1 MIDFSCRCY
10 HKDRTPI
17 VKDLYIQDYAEALLA
32 DYRPE
37 LLKTPGKVDAFHFL
51 ENYLGVTVEFQDIFY
66 PEGKIPVAGAT
77 IFNDEAIMVFDRSGM
92 KVSSIDVPAGTVLI
106 DNATMKSESFA
117 LFTALHEGGHYC
129 MHQGVYKLDPDQVS
143 LFESDGHVVK
153 CMRTTI
159 ERRGPLVTQK
169 DFREH
174 QASTFAAAMAMP
186 RPTFIPLMRQVIREA
201 GFSEGIWVEDPHGDW
216 EDQFKLDDMIKVV
229 TDTYG
234 VSYTAAAIQL
244 RRQGLLM
251 KEWQYDQMKMRGV

>member
-66 PEGKIPVAGAT
+66 PEGKVPVAGAT

-92 KVSSIDVPAGTVLI
+92 KVSSIDIPAGTVLI

-117 LFTALHEGGHYC
+117 LFRALHEGGPYC
-129 MHQGVYKLDPDQVS
+129 MHQGVYKLDPDQIS
-143 LFESDGHVVK
+143 LFESEGHHFMETVQTSPPHREDNRCK
-153 CMRTTI
+153 AISELI
-159 ERRGPLVTQK
+159 EAV
-169 DFREH
+169 
-174 QASTFAAAMAMP
+174 A
-186 RPTFIPLMRQVIREA
+186 
-201 GFSEGIWVEDPHGDW
+201 
-216 EDQFKLDDMIKVV
+216 
-229 TDTYG
+229 
-234 VSYTAAAIQL
+234 
-244 RRQGLLM
+244 
-251 KEWQYDQMKMRGV
+251 KE